1 VLDVGIRK
9 EFAARR
15 LLEPLADRRA
25 GFVIER
31 NEARA
36 LVGHRQQHGVE
47 QLRQHNTSMHR
58 VAEHRR

>member
-31 NEARA
+31 NEASA
-36 LVGHRQQHGVE
+36 LVGHRQQ
-47 QLRQHNTSMHR
+47 LRPTQHVDASGS
-58 VAEHRR
+58 